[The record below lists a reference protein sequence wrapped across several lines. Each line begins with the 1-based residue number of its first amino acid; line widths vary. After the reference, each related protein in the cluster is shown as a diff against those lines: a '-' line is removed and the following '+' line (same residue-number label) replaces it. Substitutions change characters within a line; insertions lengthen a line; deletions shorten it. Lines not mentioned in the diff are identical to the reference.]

1 MYSCF
6 EIPNNVSDKVVN
18 NMKLQSFLVL
28 LLSTSVF
35 CFPSVN
41 KDDNTGLGVL
51 GKVVKGL
58 SDGSDIQSVVIEKV
72 KEGVAKIDKLMKD
85 IEVKIAEISKD
96 IGVINTE
103 RSESLREAYT
113 SYRRIKVILKDTRIE
128 LRRLA
133 VKTELKTSDLILYMK
148 SWDHEKYSSQDQ
160 KDYLKEQAEI
170 LKQLLEESNVILT
183 DAKRKYDQAYKV
195 FNTINARL
203 EDFKLKV
210 DLMLDEKTAEHQ
222 AWVVS
227 LRAGI
232 YGTATGLTVLFGI
245 LDAAGCLGFCS
256 GIGTSVSW
264 VASTAAAE
272 SEIARVTAK
281 IEQFGNTVLNSIE
294 SVENITETT
303 KELQKFIEHE
313 TNIIVKWHETVKNM
327 DKYVDDATQENFY
340 GLTLKR
346 GRYEANLVKLRAAAQ
361 EFIDQPEN
369 IFGEDILDKVL
380 NDPKRREQEHNERTA
395 LRARALC
402 AKSSETKEDY
412 EKCAEKF

>member
-1 MYSCF
+1 
-6 EIPNNVSDKVVN
+6 
-18 NMKLQSFLVL
+18 MKLQSVLVL
-28 LLSTSVF
+28 LLSTTVF
-35 CFPSVN
+35 GFPRVN

-51 GKVVKGL
+51 DNVVKGL
-58 SDGSDIQSVVIEKV
+58 TDGSDIQSVVIDKV

-85 IEVKIAEISKD
+85 VEVKITEITKD

-113 SYRRIKVILKDTRIE
+113 TYRRIKVTLKDTRVE

-133 VKTELKTSDLILYMK
+133 VQTELKTSDLILYMK
-148 SWDHEKYSSQDQ
+148 SWDHEKYSSQEQ
-160 KDYLKEQAEI
+160 KEYLKEQVEI

-183 DAKRKYDQAYKV
+183 DAKGKYDQAYLD

-222 AWVVS
+222 SWVVS
-227 LRAGI
+227 VRAGI
-232 YGTATGLTVLFGI
+232 YGTAGGLTVLFGI
-245 LDAAGCLGFCS
+245 LDAVGCLGFCS
-256 GIGTSVSW
+256 GIGTSITW
-264 VASTAAAE
+264 AASTAAAE
-272 SEIARVTAK
+272 AEIARVSAK
-281 IEQFGNTVLNSIE
+281 IDEFGSTVLSSIE
-294 SVENITETT
+294 SVDDITETT
-303 KELQKFIEHE
+303 KGLQKFIEHE
-313 TNIIVKWHETVKNM
+313 TNIIVKWHESVKHM
-327 DKYVDDATQENFY
+327 QKYVDDATQDNFY
-340 GLTLKR
+340 RLTLKR
-346 GRYEANLVKLRAAAQ
+346 ERYEANLVKLRAAAQ

-402 AKSSETKEDY
+402 AKSSESKEDY
-412 EKCAEKF
+412 EKCVKKF